1 METFIHLKENTPLK
15 FDVILFQVAVLRC
28 KLVILKKASTNTLK
42 YPTEKWRLFSRLYD
56 YKELL

>member
-1 METFIHLKENTPLK
+1 METSVQKSENTPLK

>member
-15 FDVILFQVAVLRC
+15 FDVILFQVTVLRC

-42 YPTEKWRLFSRLYD
+42 YPT
-56 YKELL
+56 